1 MSLSPCHRDV
11 PLAERAVVEVARELL
26 EARLHLVWQQLELV
40 HRDEGKSPREVHQLR
55 VATRR
60 AVAALD
66 LFQPLLLP
74 GLDRWFRKRLRRI
87 RRTAGKARDLDVL
100 AERLVG
106 DAWPAEQPDCEHET
120 HTDPRIV
127 DRAAKDRARLAEM
140 LTRRKERCR
149 RPLGQLAADLLKLG
163 EWSQPADGLVAGENE
178 DDPESFRSFASRRL
192 RPVVKRFFR
201 AAARRL
207 KKADELHELRIRGK
221 RLRYALELCRPVFAE
236 EAWQPAVSGL
246 EKLQETLGGF
256 TDHVAAA
263 DRLDRWA
270 RDATMSRRRLLARLS
285 RDERRAARAAR
296 AAFVDWWTPS
306 RRRRLRR
313 QCERLL
319 RGVST

>member
-11 PLAERAVVEVARELL
+11 PLAERAVGEVARELL
-26 EARLHLVWQQLELV
+26 EARLHLVWRQLELV
-40 HRDEGKSPREVHQLR
+40 HRDEAKSPREVHQLR

-60 AVAALD
+60 AVAALE

-87 RRTAGKARDLDVL
+87 RRMAGKARDLDVL
-100 AERLVG
+100 VERLVD
-106 DAWPAEQPDCEHET
+106 DARQAEQPGDEHET
-120 HTDPRIV
+120 RADPRMV
-127 DRAAKDRARLAEM
+127 DRSAADRAQLAEM
-140 LTRRKERCR
+140 LTRRRERCR
-149 RPLGQLAADLLKLG
+149 RPLGKLAADLVKLG
-163 EWSQPADGLVAGENE
+163 EWAQPADGLVVGESG
-178 DDPESFRSFASRRL
+178 DDPESFRSFACRRL

-201 AAARRL
+201 AADRRL
-207 KKADELHELRIRGK
+207 RKADELHELRIRGK
-221 RLRYALELCRPVFAE
+221 RLRYALEICRPVFAE
-236 EAWQPAVSGL
+236 GAWQPAATGL

-263 DRLDRWA
+263 DRLDRWSS
-270 RDATMSRRRLLARLS
+270 DTTGNRRRLMARLS

-296 AAFVDWWTPS
+296 EAFSDWWKPS

-319 RGVST
+319 RRAST